1 MTPEQ
6 IWIEVVGYVGMA
18 FVLVS
23 FLMTKIIWL
32 RILNLIGAICC
43 CIYGFITKTYPTA
56 ILNSALIA
64 INAAM
69 PIRWLIVNKIRKK
82 KETTQE
88 GAQKETPSES
98 EEPSPER

>member
-32 RILNLIGAICC
+32 RILNLVGGTCC
-43 CIYGFITKTYPTA
+43 CIYGFVTKTYPTA
-56 ILNSALIA
+56 ILNAALIA
-64 INAAM
+64 INLVM
-69 PIRWLIVNKIRKK
+69 PVRWLIQNKIKKK
-82 KETTQE
+82 KETE
-88 GAQKETPSES
+88 GDNPEAAPGDNEETKE
-98 EEPSPER
+98 